1 MSDVEYSQITK
12 AYVYLRDAR
21 VGVLERQAR
30 DRFAFQYDQDWLSM
44 PGSPDIS
51 CAMKKRPEPFVERT
65 LHPFFDNLI
74 PEGWLLQNAES
85 LLHVDKANRF
95 AILMATGR
103 LPTGAVSVRAI
114 DSQGREVDALSGIL
128 DRGLSDGLVEIPLS
142 GPVGFCPTCFKPL
155 AQGAIH
161 RKCVTAMWGTT
172 RKLKVAVYPDR
183 PLVSF
188 AHVLYG
194 GSISGAQKKGAF
206 HLDTSRGLLRATPVD
221 AQYVLKPDGDFPE
234 LPENEHATMAIAMAA
249 GFDVPPFALVNIP
262 GLGNVFAIRR
272 FDITESGTRLMMED
286 MGQLIRVPADDKYD
300 STFERVAAA
309 IRAYSS
315 APEIDIGDF
324 FRRLVFC
331 FLIANGDM
339 HLKNWSLLENERAL
353 GTFKLAPCYDML
365 NTRLPI
371 PRERSETGL
380 KMQGRDRNL
389 KASYFKAFGRSIGLS
404 ESRIGLVFG
413 ELERWLEIVRTM
425 VGQSL
430 LQPRSKERYV
440 EIVQERYRI
449 LTSSGC

>member
-12 AYVYLRDAR
+12 ANVYLRDAR

-30 DRFAFQYDQDWLSM
+30 DRFVFQYDPGYLSA
-44 PGSPDIS
+44 PGSLDIS
-51 CAMKKRPEPFVERT
+51 CAMKRRLEPFVEKT

-85 LLHVDKANRF
+85 LLHVDKSNRF

-103 LPTGAVSVRAI
+103 LPTGAVSVRAV
-114 DSQGREVDALSGIL
+114 DSEGREVDVFAGIL
-128 DRGLSDGLVEIPLS
+128 DQRLSDGLVEMPLS
-142 GPVGFCPTCFKPL
+142 GPDGFCPTCFTPL
-155 AQGAIH
+155 APGAIH

-206 HLDTSRGLLRATPVD
+206 HLDTKRGVLRATPVD
-221 AQYVLKPDGDFPE
+221 AQYILKPNGDFPE
-234 LPENEHATMAIAMAA
+234 LPENEHVTMAIARAA
-249 GFDVPPFALVNIP
+249 GFEVPPFALVNIP

-272 FDITESGTRLMMED
+272 FDITESGLRLMMED
-286 MGQLIRVPADDKYD
+286 MGQLIRVPSDDKYD

-309 IRAYSS
+309 IRAHSS
-315 APEIDIGDF
+315 APEIDIEDF
-324 FRRLVFC
+324 FRRIVFC
-331 FLIANGDM
+331 FLIANADM
-339 HLKNWSLLENERAL
+339 HLKNWTLLENERAL

-389 KASYFKAFGRSIGLS
+389 KASYFKSFGRSIGLS
-404 ESRIGLVFG
+404 ESRIGSVFA
-413 ELERWLEIVRTM
+413 ELPTWFEIVQTM
-425 VGQSL
+425 VAQSL
-430 LQPRSKERYV
+430 LEPRSKERYV
-440 EIVQERYRI
+440 EIVQERFGI
-449 LTSSGC
+449 LTSSSH